1 MAISKEQSD
10 AAMALLYSE
19 LHAPTVFNK
28 LASDYGIVAR
38 TPAEQQELLVLGGK
52 LRQLYN
58 IEQEKAA
65 AAGETRL
72 KRASSH
78 LDSLLAQA
86 TGRHA
91 ATPAAITA
99 EVNEAAAHLARL
111 PKFAAAVL
119 TLQAAAA

>member
-10 AAMALLYSE
+10 AAMGLLYSE

-78 LDSLLAQA
+78 LDSLLTQA
-86 TGRHA
+86 TGRT
-91 ATPAAITA
+91 TPSAITA

-119 TLQAAAA
+119 TLQAAAAA